1 MLHSNSLNLRFIL
14 TKFDYVRMK
23 LTKFDY
29 VGLKLTKLDI
39 IDEYSIIFLG
49 CFIG

>member
-1 MLHSNSLNLRFIL
+1 MKFEIQL

-29 VGLKLTKLDI
+29 VTLKFTKFEIHFD
-39 IDEYSIIFLG
+39 
-49 CFIG
+49 

>member
-23 LTKFDY
+23 LTELDY
-29 VGLKLTKLDI
+29 VTLKFTKFEIQFD
-39 IDEYSIIFLG
+39 
-49 CFIG
+49 